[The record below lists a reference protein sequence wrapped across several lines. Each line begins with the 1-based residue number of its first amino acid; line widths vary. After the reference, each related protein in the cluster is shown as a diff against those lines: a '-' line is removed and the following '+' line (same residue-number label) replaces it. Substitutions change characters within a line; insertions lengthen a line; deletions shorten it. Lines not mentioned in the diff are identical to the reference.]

1 MASLLLKPG
10 AEIGLT
16 VSSKEGEQM
25 LTDAAL
31 KHLRPKEKPYKV
43 TDREEARELDS

>member
-1 MASLLLKPG
+1 MASLFLKLL
-10 AEIGLT
+10 AEIGMT

-31 KHLRPKEKPYKV
+31 KHLRPKESPI
-43 TDREEARELDS
+43 R